1 MTIALMI
8 VADGAV
14 QTHVYRRSNGLTP
27 SQWALARM
35 GPGAYFEMTNAAAT
49 LDGGKYP
56 CGVYAMGC
64 GSYDMGAVVVAP

>member
-8 VADGAV
+8 IADGAV
-14 QTHVYRRSNGLTP
+14 QTHVYRRSDGLTP

-49 LDGGKYP
+49 LDSGKYP
-56 CGVYAMGC
+56 CGVYAMG
-64 GSYDMGAVVVAP
+64 GRGDVTGAVVVAP